1 MRKKKEDA
9 LLKLSKEA
17 TKKAVEDLQEYLVK
31 NVDLAVGSLPT
42 EIFLE
47 YISEKVGLHYYNQGI
62 ADTMQMMT
70 EKTEELYLL
79 MKLNDEMK

>member
-17 TKKAVEDLQEYLVK
+17 TKKAVEDLQEYLVQ
-31 NVDLAVGSLPT
+31 NFDLEVGSLPT

-62 ADTMQMMT
+62 ADAMQMMT

-79 MKLNDEMK
+79 MKLNDERK